1 MYNLDETIAA
11 ISSAPGAAAI
21 GVVRVSGSKSL
32 GVLRKT
38 VPGAPEP
45 APGKIRVGMAVDAG
59 TGEAVD
65 RVLYYFLK
73 GPATYTGE
81 DMVEIHGHGGPRN
94 MERLLGCALRAGAM
108 PARPG
113 EFTLRAFLNGKMDL
127 VQAEAVCSIVSA
139 GSRQALRA
147 AQGQLSGVLTR
158 EMEALRGVMVAQLA
172 RIEASIDFPDDAGDL
187 AIEESALRE
196 IEERLDRLT
205 GKWDRSRRLAEG
217 LKVVLTGRPNAG
229 KSSLLNRILG
239 KERAIVDAEP
249 GTTRDTI
256 EAAAEI
262 RGHGMLLVDT
272 AGLRDEGDRIELK
285 GIQAAH
291 DAMGGADVILL
302 LVDETGIS
310 RKELDMVGGAA
321 GSCVLIPVLSKS
333 DLAREP
339 GGDTMKMLEDLEPI
353 PCSSVTGEGVGALE
367 ARLVGIAGGDLDM
380 AEPMLTSARH
390 LSCVERAR
398 ESIAAMRRL
407 AREGHADDLIAAQ
420 LKHAISSID
429 EMTGR
434 EVVADLL
441 DEIFSRFCIGK

>member
-21 GVVRVSGSKSL
+21 GVVRVSGKKSL
-32 GVLRKT
+32 GVLRKSVPVAAGP
-38 VPGAPEP
+38 VPG
-45 APGKIRVGMAVDAG
+45 KVRVGLAVDAE
-59 TGEAVD
+59 TGEPVD
-65 RVLYYFLK
+65 QVLYYYMK

-81 DMVEIHGHGGPRN
+81 DMVEIHGHGGTRN
-94 MERLLGCALRAGAM
+94 MERLLGCVLKAGAR

-158 EMEALRGVMVAQLA
+158 EMEALRVIMVAQLA

-187 AIEESALRE
+187 AIEESALKE
-196 IEERLDRLT
+196 IEERLDRLI
-205 GKWDRSRRLAEG
+205 GKWNRSRRLAEG
-217 LKVVLTGRPNAG
+217 LRVVLTGRPNAG

-239 KERAIVDAEP
+239 KDRAIVDTEP
-249 GTTRDTI
+249 GTTRDYI

-272 AGLRDEGDRIELK
+272 AGLREEGDRIELK
-285 GIQAAH
+285 GMQAAR
-291 DAMGGADVILL
+291 DAMGEADVILL
-302 LVDETGIS
+302 LIDETGIS
-310 RKELDMVGGAA
+310 RGEFDMVRRAA
-321 GSCVLIPVLSKS
+321 ESCVLIPVLSKS
-333 DLAREP
+333 DLGRGP
-339 GGDTMKMLEDLEPI
+339 DGDTMKMLEDFTPI
-353 PCSSVTGEGVGALE
+353 SCSSVTGDGVEMLE
-367 ARLVGIAGGDLDM
+367 ARLVKIAGGGLDM
-380 AEPMLTSARH
+380 AEPMLTNARH
-390 LSCVERAR
+390 FSCVERAR
-398 ESIAAMRRL
+398 ESIGTMRRL
-407 AREGHADDLIAAQ
+407 EREGHADDLIAAQ
-420 LKHAISSID
+420 LKNAISSID

-434 EVVADLL
+434 EVVPDLL